1 MIKSLLTALIKR
13 SITQDCA
20 LLERK
25 VGSALGTL
33 AKFVRHV
40 REARADADT
49 VSRELHSLQ
58 NILGLLKEDAEL
70 FPPELAEKTLSIVEH
85 CSFVVDRLDG
95 CLSVLLSP
103 GLPTQE
109 KRMRWLDTARSEA
122 TGCSTTL
129 EVSKAA
135 IGLAL
140 DLVGVCV
147 LSNHWPDLQ
156 CSPFPGPPCGTRRP
170 IRKTAASRCLKSD
183 R

>member
-1 MIKSLLTALIKR
+1 MIKSLLTELIKR

-49 VSRELHSLQ
+49 VSRDLHSLQ
-58 NILGLLKEDAEL
+58 NVLGLLKEDAEL

-85 CSFVVDRLDG
+85 CSCVVDKLDA

-122 TGCSTTL
+122 TSYSATL

-140 DLVGVCV
+140 DLVGVYV
-147 LSNHWPDLQ
+147 LSNHLADLQ
-156 CSPFPGPPCGTRRP
+156 RSPFTGPLCETRRLT
-170 IRKTAASRCLKSD
+170 RKTAT
-183 R
+183 